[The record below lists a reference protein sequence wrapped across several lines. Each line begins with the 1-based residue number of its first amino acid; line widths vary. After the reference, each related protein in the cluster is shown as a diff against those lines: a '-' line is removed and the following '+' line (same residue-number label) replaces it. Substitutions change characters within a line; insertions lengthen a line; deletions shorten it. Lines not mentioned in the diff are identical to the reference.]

1 MKKSYLDRHK
11 DIPLTLSEQLSRC
24 SNLYGDRKAISDSR
38 FSLNWREVDAVVTH
52 LAGILLDKGA
62 KPGDRI
68 LISMERRIEIVL
80 AFLAVA
86 RLGAVSVPL
95 NFKATRLER
104 RQVIDLVK
112 PVGGLYHKQIFE
124 LIQPPEEA
132 GWFIWLD
139 DDYYKDIVKSPS
151 ALKTIKHEKRLS
163 HIDPDAPAYLNMTSG
178 STGLPKAALATNRQ
192 LTENTRA
199 CIEKFDMDESDVHLP
214 LFAVMAHPHEIFCRA
229 LMTGASIVLL
239 ENLYPRTIVETI
251 DKYKVTCIM
260 AVASV
265 YNLLIPFLAEKKY
278 DISSLRLPE
287 SGGMVTS
294 PSLIDRFNEVTG
306 VPIVPVW
313 GSTESMGVA
322 FSTELNGS
330 SPKDSVGKPLPG
342 YSAKIVNRHGKQ
354 LPPGVT
360 GEMCLIGLGIMD
372 GYWNNKKLTSK
383 VMKDGCYYS
392 GDLFEKDVEGNY
404 YYRGRLDAMM
414 KVGGLK
420 IFPAE
425 IEAAI
430 FSHPSVRDAVV
441 VPYDQQGRGI
451 VPMALIVTE
460 PGEVLSE
467 GQLRRFLLTKLSIN
481 RIPRII
487 RFLPDLPRTSN
498 GKIDRQNLSFFA
510 DDKQQPT
517 VDSLE
522 RRLEAIDLK
531 ILHLL
536 NERMRIENAIQK
548 DQGKVAFQPERIQ
561 EIIQKLVEFNPGP
574 LHDSV
579 VEELFN
585 KILSLGILY

>member
-1 MKKSYLDRHK
+1 MKRSYLDHHK
-11 DIPLTLSEQLSRC
+11 DIPLTLDGQLKRC
-24 SNLYGDRKAISDSR
+24 ASLYGDRQAISDSR
-38 FSLNWREVDAVVTH
+38 FSLNWREVDALVTH
-52 LAGILLDKGA
+52 LAYKLLERSA
-62 KPGDRI
+62 KRGDRI

-95 NFKATRLER
+95 NFKVSRDER
-104 RQVIDLVK
+104 QQVIDLVK
-112 PVGGLYHKQIFE
+112 PVGGLYHSHIYE
-124 LIQPPEEA
+124 MVSPLETA
-132 GWFIWLD
+132 GWSICLD
-139 DDYYKDIVKSPS
+139 DAPFIEMIKNPS
-151 ALKTIKHEKRLS
+151 SVISDQNENQLFS
-163 HIDPDAPAYLNMTSG
+163 IDPDAPAYLNMTSG
-178 STGLPKAALATNRQ
+178 STGIPKAAVATNRQ

-199 CIEKFDMDESDVHLP
+199 CVDKFEMNENDIHLP

-239 ENLYPRTIVETI
+239 ENLYPRTIAETI
-251 DKYKVTCIM
+251 DKCRVTCIM

-278 DISSLRLPE
+278 NVSSLRLPE

-294 PSLIDRFNEVTG
+294 PSLIDRFQEVAG
-306 VPIVPVW
+306 VPIIPVW

-322 FSTELNGS
+322 FSSELDGS

-342 YSAKIVNRHGKQ
+342 YTAKIVNSQGKE
-354 LPPGVT
+354 LPPGNT
-360 GEMCLIGLGIMD
+360 GEMFLKGPGIMT
-372 GYWNNKKLTSK
+372 GYWNNEKLTSE
-383 VMKDGCYYS
+383 VLKDYWYHS
-392 GDLFEKDVEGNY
+392 GDLFEKDHEGNF

-414 KVGGLK
+414 KVSGLK

-460 PGEVLSE
+460 PGEVLGES
-467 GQLRRFLLTKLSIN
+467 QLRRFLLTKLSVN
-481 RIPRII
+481 KIPKII

-510 DDKQQPT
+510 DSKQKPSI
-517 VDSLE
+517 DSLE

-536 NERMRIENAIQK
+536 NERMRIENAIQR
-548 DQGKVAFQPERIQ
+548 DQRKAAFQPERIQ
-561 EIIQKLVEFNPGP
+561 EIIDKLVEFNPGP

-585 KILSLGILY
+585 KILSLGIL